1 MLANAHLH
9 EELKKVENV
18 IKNEKDS
25 FKSCVLKIGDLMLKL
40 LHNIRT
46 NQVEMM
52 KKMGI
57 ELLKSNREENIGY
70 DGTTTKDF

>member
-1 MLANAHLH
+1 MLSNSHLW
-9 EELKKVENV
+9 EELKKIDAT

-40 LHNIRT
+40 MHNIRT

-57 ELLKSNREENIGY
+57 ELLKSNRDDNQGY
-70 DGTTTKDF
+70 DDTPKNY